1 MPKIYDCVM
10 FFNELDMLEL
20 RMNILSDV
28 VDYFVVC
35 EAEETHSGQPKR
47 LNFLDN
53 YARFKQ
59 WHSKIIYVNAG
70 ELSNGN
76 RNSWQREYYHRT
88 RISEGLHSA
97 QGEDWIIVGDCDE
110 IPHPA
115 YVSKLLSLPSP
126 VIVKFELDFFYYDF
140 NHRVSQGWSIG
151 AAAWGYNKDPNAI
164 RTSAGWGQERAHPI
178 GNTQFNDAG
187 WHFSYFG
194 GPEAILEKHAAF
206 MHHADPGVADL
217 PHDPAYIA
225 DKVQASLDL
234 YGRDLQVTHVPTSD
248 GLPQY
253 VLDNADKYRQM
264 GWLE

>member
-20 RMNILSDV
+20 RFHILDGV

-35 EAEETHSGQPKR
+35 ESEETHSGKPKPQV
-47 LNFLDN
+47 FLGN
-53 YARFKQ
+53 YERFAQ
-59 WHSKIIYVNAG
+59 WKDKIIYVNAG

-88 RISEGLHSA
+88 RISEGLHGA
-97 QGEDWIIVGDCDE
+97 KEQDWIVVGDCDE
-110 IPHPA
+110 IPLPDA
-115 YVSKLLSLPSP
+115 LDMLRNSRFQTAKL
-126 VIVKFELDFFYYDF
+126 ELDFYYYDF
-140 NHRVSQGWSIG
+140 NHRVEQGWAIG
-151 AAAWGYNKDPNAI
+151 ASRHCVEKDPNKI
-164 RTSAGWGQERAHPI
+164 RTNSGVDPFQV
-178 GNTQFNDAG
+178 FNAG

-194 GPEAILEKHAAF
+194 GPEAIIEKHAAF
-206 MHHADPGVADL
+206 MHHADPGVAEL
-217 PHDPAYIA
+217 PHDLAYIES
-225 DKVQASLDL
+225 KINASLDL
-234 YGRDLQVTHVPTSD
+234 YGRDLKVMHVPTSD